1 MMGDDRQADAARM
14 GPGWIVA
21 IAGVV
26 LLGLAL
32 RIAGFSLFDLRYADE
47 FMQYLEQAN
56 RLATGQG
63 IRPWEWRFGLRN
75 ALIPQALAAPFALGH
90 AVAPGTLLGLELARA
105 GFLALA
111 CLALPAAWALG
122 AQSGRSHALVA
133 LFVIATWWESVLYA
147 NLILSESLAAVLMLL
162 AAGPLLDPRASRK
175 ALMWAGVLA
184 GLGVLVRF
192 QYGLFAAVLVAGALR
207 RDWRRWQA
215 FLTGAT
221 LAALVGAASDL
232 AAGLVP
238 FQWIWTNLTMNVGQD
253 RASQFG
259 TAPPLEYVTQLGLHF
274 WPLLPIVLA
283 AAYGAGTR
291 YRPLFWAATINVAA
305 HSLIAHKEYRFIWV
319 SVLAWLVLAA
329 IGSVR
334 AVEHWRARK
343 GEAISPLALA
353 LLIAAWATASAFA
366 AKANG
371 GVIAQRVGAGVPLLA
386 NRALVD
392 PQVCGLAMAYA
403 DRAHLVPALL
413 SRPVPILLV
422 PDPVVPAPPAVAD
435 GANALLLVKAPGDP
449 RYERR
454 ECAPFAEGQVC
465 LWRRPGPCAP
475 APRWTY
481 QAMLE
486 ANGL

>member
-1 MMGDDRQADAARM
+1 MTGDDRQAGASRL
-14 GPGWIVA
+14 GPGWIAA

-63 IRPWEWRFGLRN
+63 IRPWEWRLGLRN
-75 ALIPQALAAPFALGH
+75 ALIPQALAGPFALGH
-90 AVAPGTLLGLELARA
+90 ALAPGTLLGLELARA
-105 GFLALA
+105 AFLALA

-122 AQSGRSHALVA
+122 AQSGRAHALVA
-133 LFVIATWWESVLYA
+133 LFVVAVWWESVLYA
-147 NLILSESLAAVLMLL
+147 NLILSESLAVTLLLL
-162 AAGPLLDPRASRK
+162 AAGPVLADRPSRK
-175 ALMWAGVLA
+175 ALVLAGLLA

-207 RDWRRWQA
+207 LDRARWTA
-215 FLTGAT
+215 FLTGAV
-221 LAALVGAASDL
+221 LAALLGALSDL
-232 AAGLVP
+232 AVGLTP
-238 FQWIWTNLTMNVGQD
+238 FGWIWTNLTMNVGQD

-259 TAPPLEYVTQLGLHF
+259 TAPPLEYVIQLGRHF
-274 WPLLPIVLA
+274 WPLFPIVLA

-291 YRPLFWAATINVAA
+291 YRPLFWAATANVAA

-329 IGSVR
+329 IGSVHAAER
-334 AVEHWRARK
+334 WRARR
-343 GEAISPLALA
+343 GEGLSPLVLA
-353 LLIAAWATASAFA
+353 LLIAGWATASAFA

-371 GVIAQRVGAGVPLLA
+371 GVIAQRVGAAVPLLA
-386 NRALVD
+386 NRALAD
-392 PQVCGLAMAYA
+392 PQVCALAMAYE

-413 SRPVPILLV
+413 VRPVPILLA
-422 PDPVVPAPPAVAD
+422 PGSVVPLPADLAE
-435 GANALLLVKAPGDP
+435 GANALLLAKAPGDP
-449 RYERR
+449 RYVRQ
-454 ECAPFAEGQVC
+454 ECAPFADGQVC

-475 APRWTY
+475 APRRTY